1 MKTIKCYAID
11 DDADFLQ
18 IIKSHVSKTPR
29 LEWVGSA
36 TDPVKGLRKLLDN
49 KEGIQLAFLD
59 VQMEP
64 LSGLELMRQLPKA
77 IKVVL
82 CTSYRDFA
90 CDAFELRA
98 IDYLLKPVSFTRF
111 LGSVAEVEAAL
122 QYEPTILSYT
132 QDYHFF
138 FVCVA
143 HKSRRIMV
151 RFDRIVFVKADGE
164 VSHFHFSDGSTLAVS
179 RRLGIVYQRLP
190 KNPFAR
196 IHHSHIINRDFLV
209 EIKNGK
215 VLLQHPSGG
224 VVELDIGGKK
234 YAGDFYRWMDE
245 HAFD

>member
-11 DDADFLQ
+11 DDADFLE

-64 LSGLELMRQLPKA
+64 LSGLELMQQLPKA

-122 QYEPTILSYT
+122 HYEPTILSYT

-138 FVCVA
+138 FVRG
-143 HKSRRIMV
+143 HRSRWIMV
-151 RFDRIVFVKADGE
+151 RFDRIVYIKADGE

-179 RRLGIVYQRLP
+179 RRLGIVYKRLP
-190 KNPFAR
+190 KKPFAR
-196 IHHSHIINRDFLV
+196 IHRSHIINRDFLV
-209 EIKNGK
+209 EIRNGK
-215 VLLQHPSGG
+215 VHLQLPSGG
-224 VVELDIGGKK
+224 MVELDIGGKK
-234 YAGDFYRWMDE
+234 YAEILYQWMDE
-245 HAFD
+245 HNFD